1 MRSKEKKK
9 PVFLDEKI
17 PKKTKS
23 KVSSNSK
30 IASESKNRNIISSP
44 SRNLGV
50 KRKKDEFTDTMN
62 ISGQSNRNKAS
73 STPEKTTLNKDTE
86 LTGTRPS
93 KRKKDI
99 LMDVQQNTLSSS
111 SSSSTNACASSSSS
125 SSISNEIVIEKI
137 LTNIISSNMFT
148 SNSEAPFTQLGL
160 EEHANEIRHLFRTIF
175 GLNKTSISAGLT
187 ITASQKQNLLNFM
200 SNDFHRKRFKDIA
213 PGTYFG
219 GAVFQLGNISLNYEA
234 IESIA
239 CLANAGYL
247 NDEVRDIFLDSVN
260 LHNELDSPTLPSPP
274 PIYAINV
281 FGITPLYKYAICSDD
296 SSFNI
301 DINEKDNFEQKLK
314 QSICELSMRS
324 RLANILKAHHFQTN
338 NKIKQLYGNLHING
352 MHYVSVFI
360 DLDKKSVE
368 TCDPHVAYFSSSEKS
383 VTLIRKWISK
393 SMSILDYYLDPSKK
407 NKDLYLGSKDMCY
420 GDKFDESDRK
430 TFNSENE
437 YMYNHKDISFHV
449 DYPLKN

>member
-1 MRSKEKKK
+1 
-9 PVFLDEKI
+9 
-17 PKKTKS
+17 
-23 KVSSNSK
+23 
-30 IASESKNRNIISSP
+30 
-44 SRNLGV
+44 
-50 KRKKDEFTDTMN
+50 
-62 ISGQSNRNKAS
+62 
-73 STPEKTTLNKDTE
+73 
-86 LTGTRPS
+86 
-93 KRKKDI
+93 
-99 LMDVQQNTLSSS
+99 MDF
-111 SSSSTNACASSSSS
+111 
-125 SSISNEIVIEKI
+125 ISNE
-137 LTNIISSNMFT
+137 
-148 SNSEAPFTQLGL
+148 
-160 EEHANEIRHLFRTIF
+160 
-175 GLNKTSISAGLT
+175 
-187 ITASQKQNLLNFM
+187 
-200 SNDFHRKRFKDIA
+200 FHSKSFKDIV

-219 GAVFQLGNISLNYEA
+219 GAVFQFGNISLNYQA

-296 SSFNI
+296 NSFNI
-301 DINEKDNFEQKLK
+301 DIKEKDNFEQKLK

-368 TCDPHVAYFSSSEKS
+368 TCDPHVAYFRSSEKS

-407 NKDLYLGSKDMCY
+407 DKDLYLGSKDMCY

-430 TFNSENE
+430 TFNSEKE

-449 DYPLKN
+449 DYPVQEDGFNCGVYSLWHLLMECYEGKDVVLLDTDRFRNQLLLYIVCLYIYSQRKNDDSYRFPKKLLWSTFFKKNLNPMISICYLILYLMVSTLI